1 MSALIKRIYENISER
16 VTDSYY
22 GKKITAAY
30 LAYGG
35 KYEFCRFYACDDGE
49 RSGTV
54 HIYNSSMV
62 IDGICSQEDISFLIE
77 MTKPISIEMSSRSA
91 LHIPEYYFKKHR
103 TFFQGV
109 PSETHI
115 DPSDIVLNGEFEK
128 CFDILKESFDDLGS
142 FDSWYVDI
150 SHRIRHGVS
159 GIYLYGSST
168 VTKCFD
174 IGGSV
179 FVSGIATAV
188 NERGKGA
195 VGKLLGYLAGEFE
208 KEGKKM
214 CLFALDHRKT
224 FYLSVGFV
232 PADEDI
238 LYEWK
243 GE

>member
-1 MSALIKRIYENISER
+1 MSALIKRIYENISGR

-22 GKKITAAY
+22 GKKIMAAY

-35 KYEFCRFYACDDGE
+35 NYGFCRFYACEDGE
-49 RSGTV
+49 NSGTV

-62 IDGICSQEDISFLIE
+62 IDGICSQGDISLLIE
-77 MTKPISIEMSSRSA
+77 MTKPISIEMSGGSA
-91 LHIPEYYFKKHR
+91 LHIPEYYLKKHR
-103 TFFQGV
+103 TLFQCV
-109 PSETHI
+109 PAETDI
-115 DPSDIVLNGEFEK
+115 DPSDVALDRKFEK
-128 CFDILKESFDDLGS
+128 CFDILKESFDDIGS

-159 GIYLYGSST
+159 GIYLYGSTT
-168 VTKCFD
+168 VTECFD
-174 IGGSV
+174 IDGMV

-188 NERGKGA
+188 TERGKGTA
-195 VGKLLGYLAGEFE
+195 GKLLGYLAGEFE

-224 FYLSVGFV
+224 FYSSIGSVPV
-232 PADEDI
+232 DEDI

-243 GE
+243 GD